1 MLIPARIAAVDLV
14 KKDLRVLLLSL
25 WLLLLL
31 ADSSE
36 EDNAMEVCDAVL
48 TEEVHAG

>member
-25 WLLLLL
+25 WLLL

-36 EDNAMEVCDAVL
+36 DDKDMDVCDAVL